1 MPTSPPEEQPVYE
14 VVKLFQN
21 LSERER
27 YENMAELYAII
38 VTMEQLER
46 AYVRDWVPQ
55 TEYTP
60 ACSKLIAQYKSILNL
75 VGHDVPNVQ
84 RFMAQYRLN
93 CPAAWK
99 RLQTGVPLTVEH
111 ATLTD
116 HDPSKSAKYVAETVQ
131 NFITLIDSLK
141 LNRHAVDEIHP
152 ILSDLM
158 QSLNNVTSLPVDFE
172 SKPKLLDWLIK
183 LNQMRASDELDQ
195 DQVRQLLFDLENAHH
210 AFYRCLSQSS

>member
-1 MPTSPPEEQPVYE
+1 MQSSEPVLEE
-14 VVKLFQN
+14 VKLFQS
-21 LSERER
+21 LAERER

-38 VTMEQLER
+38 VATEQLER
-46 AYVRDWVPQ
+46 AYVKDWVSQ
-55 TEYTP
+55 ADYTP

-75 VGHDVPNVQ
+75 VSNDVPDVQ
-84 RFMAQYRLN
+84 KFMADYKLN

-99 RLQTGVPLTVEH
+99 RLQTGVPITVEH
-111 ATLTD
+111 ATVTD

-158 QSLNNVTSLPVDFE
+158 QSLSNVSTLPVDFE
-172 SKPKLLDWLIK
+172 GKTKLLEWLIN
-183 LNQMRASDELDQ
+183 LNQMRASDELTA
-195 DQVRQLLFDLENAHH
+195 DQVRQLLFDLENAHN
-210 AFYRCLSQSS
+210 AFYRFLSQSS